1 MKSGEIKRSF
11 GINEKLEKD
20 QAGTRAGRGRSAMI
34 SATRSLVLVFLCLT
48 IALLAA
54 TRGAPAEQMIL
65 HDAQSLREA
74 DATRV
79 VITKLETIS
88 DRGFYPRF
96 SPSGTSILYTVDESR
111 FVFLGRAS
119 LWLMDLNGKNKRM
132 VVANAHE
139 GAWSV
144 DGKRLA
150 YFANRPHP
158 KHPQAAYWPTLAIY
172 DLQMRKEYEIM
183 PNFNTNFGSQLYS
196 MLWWTSDGQKIYVDG
211 GGLVD
216 LNTLE
221 FTNTGTVSLRDK
233 LPLFRHVHPKIRFG
247 IDGTGVL
254 WAKNLDGS
262 FSRALLPSSF
272 GVWSPGLTMPP
283 EIEISPDLSKLAI
296 TLKGHPNGNITLAHL
311 GVLPEAP
318 VRVFQ
323 ARIARA
329 DLVEPQNVVGHL
341 GFRSD
346 AILEEYLRFG
356 SITATVYEQR
366 VNPLNGRVVGP
377 GKVVKGE
384 VRIRKLLNDRLIVE
398 VVRESLPI
406 QAGDVL
412 ADIQGNPPKDSGLGT
427 RNILKPLWAVLE
439 ATAR

>member
-1 MKSGEIKRSF
+1 MKSGEIKRCF

-20 QAGTRAGRGRSAMI
+20 QAGRRAMI

-96 SPSGTSILYTVDESR
+96 SPSGTSILYTFDESR
-111 FVFLGRAS
+111 FVFLERAS

-139 GAWSV
+139 GAWSA
-144 DGKRLA
+144 DSKRLA
-150 YFANRPHP
+150 YFANRPDP
-158 KHPQAAYWPTLAIY
+158 KQAAYWPTLAIY
-172 DLQMRKEYEIM
+172 DLQTRKEYEIM
-183 PNFNTNFGSQLYS
+183 PNFNRNFVGSRLYP

-216 LNTLE
+216 LNTLK
-221 FTNTGTVSLRDK
+221 FTNTGTVSLRDT
-233 LPLFRHVHPKIRFG
+233 LPLFRHVHPKIRFS

-254 WAKNLDGS
+254 WAENLDGS
-262 FSRALLPSSF
+262 FSRALLPSRF
-272 GVWSPGLTMPP
+272 GVWSPGLTIPP

-296 TLKGHPNGNITLAHL
+296 TLKGHRNGNITLAHL
-311 GVLPEAP
+311 GVLREAP

-323 ARIARA
+323 VRIARA
-329 DLVEPQNVVGHL
+329 DLVEPQNVVGNL

-377 GKVVKGE
+377 GEVVKGE

-398 VVRESLPI
+398 VVRESLTI

-412 ADIQGNPPKDSGLGT
+412 AGIQGNPPKNSGLGT
-427 RNILKPLWAVLE
+427 RNIPLWVVLE